1 MPFEGIVE
9 TETEREGANGRTE
22 RRQGIGDLH
31 TGDRINRVC
40 NGGNGDDNIIR
51 CAVVAAH
58 RAREKGL
65 QTQIAFRQGE
75 IVTDLGADTQPHH
88 GQTGGIDGGLSGG
101 SELTGDEFVGNMHIV
116 CGIERINMGRGQML
130 AGMLP
135 EQRLKG
141 KAGIESKAL
150 DTQSHH
156 QRDFH
161 RDHLRAGKEL
171 RGGGIAH
178 QVAKVVGIGE
188 LLRESTACTGGTI
201 TDEETRAEPQLRTG
215 NGRIPYIAEV
225 QRPYSTHLTMQI
237 LRGRMQKGRFAA
249 TQSER
254 KQVGIFRMGHHTCG
268 TKANEEQYLFHKHEF
283 NKRQ

>member
-1 MPFEGIVE
+1 
-9 TETEREGANGRTE
+9 
-22 RRQGIGDLH
+22 
-31 TGDRINRVC
+31 
-40 NGGNGDDNIIR
+40 
-51 CAVVAAH
+51 
-58 RAREKGL
+58 
-65 QTQIAFRQGE
+65 
-75 IVTDLGADTQPHH
+75 
-88 GQTGGIDGGLSGG
+88 
-101 SELTGDEFVGNMHIV
+101 MHIV
-116 CGIERINMGRGQML
+116 CGIERIDMGRGQML

-150 DTQSHH
+150 GTQSHH

-178 QVAKVVGIGE
+178 QVAEVVGISE

-201 TDEETRAEPQLRTG
+201 TDEDTRTEPQLRTG
-215 NGRIPYIAEV
+215 DGCIPYITEV
-225 QRPYSTHLTMQI
+225 ECPYSTHLAVQI
-237 LRGRMQKGRFAA
+237 LCRGVQDGHLAA

-254 KQVGIFRMGHHTCG
+254 KEMGIFRISRHAGS
-268 TKANEEQYLFHKHEF
+268 TKANEEQYLFHKNEF